1 MLFKTGLHGCEFLCF
16 KLRNYYFVKA
26 DVLQLSDALLV
37 YVFVIIPQI
46 ITDVVVLSHKLR
58 FTGLKLL
65 FGLGR

>member
-1 MLFKTGLHGCEFLCF
+1 M
-16 KLRNYYFVKA
+16 KA